1 MADLTEVP
9 TQTDFWLTIWN
20 DIKEFGPSFYVFLI
34 VFVLWNYKQHIISLC
49 DIIFGLIIGRKK
61 ELKYTTKQLT
71 KHQVFKDLDYW
82 LETGIKALNIHTVA
96 HNDEEE
102 YVLNKEKMA
111 KEVVRIIFETF
122 KETLTK
128 FITENDLDNMDED
141 VACAYLLDAL
151 KKNTIT
157 ERQRLIERGISEKFI
172 HKFTVVN
179 TMAYD
184 LIITS
189 VKNIFQKK
197 SPLDTPTKMYLA
209 FNTFDGYLNIIFN
222 NLIECVKTING
233 DLKSETFD
241 GQPMFRAFKSRLR
254 PPHATFTNIVKEKLQ
269 QVISE
274 TYASR
279 ANVIKYFKKD
289 GDIYHSSVY
298 EVVKAGVTEE
308 GGNMQMIDD
317 ENEKNVLN
325 VMKAN
330 GIIVADI
337 SKFDN
342 ITLERFVTR
351 GIKGIIIAPIM
362 DEDNIDGALVLDYMN
377 KDSFDKFCKNKEL
390 DAIITEYTDYLKPYI
405 AYPENYKF

>member
-20 DIKEFGPSFYVFLI
+20 DIKDFGPSFYVFII
-34 VFVLWNYKQHIISLC
+34 VFMLWTYKQSII
-49 DIIFGLIIGRKK
+49 DFADKIFNLIIGKK
-61 ELKYTTKQLT
+61 KDLKFSAKQLA

-82 LETGIKALNIHTVA
+82 LDTGIKAIQIKINA
-96 HNDEEE
+96 HDDEEE
-102 YVLNKEKMA
+102 YAKNKEMMA

-122 KETLTK
+122 RDTLTK
-128 FITENDLDNMDED
+128 FISENDLDNMDDD

-157 ERQRLIERGISEKFI
+157 ERQKFYEKDIPEKFI

-184 LIITS
+184 LIRAS
-189 VKNIFQKK
+189 VKNIFQKGNV
-197 SPLDTPTKMYLA
+197 LDTPTKVYLA

-222 NLIECVKTING
+222 NLVECVNTING
-233 DLKSETFD
+233 DLKSEMFD
-241 GQPMFRAFKSRLR
+241 GQPMYRAYKTRLR
-254 PPHATFTNIVKEKLQ
+254 PPHATFTNIVKDKLS
-269 QVISE
+269 QVLSE

-289 GDIYHSSVY
+289 NDIYHSSVY
-298 EVVKAGVTEE
+298 EVVKSGVTEE

-342 ITLERFVTR
+342 ITLNRLVVR
-351 GIKGIIIAPIM
+351 GVKGIIIAPIT
-362 DEDNIDGALVLDYMN
+362 DENNIDGALVLDYMS
-377 KDSFDKFCKNKEL
+377 KESFDKFCKNKEL
-390 DAIITEYTDYLKPYI
+390 DKIIIEYTDYLKPYI

>member
-1 MADLTEVP
+1 
-9 TQTDFWLTIWN
+9 
-20 DIKEFGPSFYVFLI
+20 
-34 VFVLWNYKQHIISLC
+34 
-49 DIIFGLIIGRKK
+49 
-61 ELKYTTKQLT
+61 
-71 KHQVFKDLDYW
+71 
-82 LETGIKALNIHTVA
+82 
-96 HNDEEE
+96 
-102 YVLNKEKMA
+102 
-111 KEVVRIIFETF
+111 
-122 KETLTK
+122 
-128 FITENDLDNMDED
+128 
-141 VACAYLLDAL
+141 
-151 KKNTIT
+151 
-157 ERQRLIERGISEKFI
+157 
-172 HKFTVVN
+172 
-179 TMAYD
+179 
-184 LIITS
+184 
-189 VKNIFQKK
+189 
-197 SPLDTPTKMYLA
+197 MYLA

-390 DAIITEYTDYLKPYI
+390 DKIITEYTDYLKPYI

>member
-1 MADLTEVP
+1 MTDLTEVP

-34 VFVLWNYKQHIISLC
+34 VFVLWNYKQNIIDL
-49 DIIFGLIIGRKK
+49 FGKIVDFIIGRKK
-61 ELKYTTKQLT
+61 ELKFTSKQLA

-82 LETGIKALNIHTVA
+82 LDIGIKALNIRTNT

-102 YVLNKEKMA
+102 YARNKEKMA

-122 KETLTK
+122 KETLNK
-128 FITENDLDNMDED
+128 FITENDLDNMDEE

-151 KKNTIT
+151 KKNSIT
-157 ERQRLIERGISEKFI
+157 ERQRFIERGISEKFV

-179 TMAYD
+179 SMAYD
-184 LIITS
+184 LITTS

-197 SPLDTPTKMYLA
+197 SVLDTPTKMYLA

-222 NLIECVKTING
+222 NLIECVNAING

-241 GQPMFRAFKSRLR
+241 GEPMFRGYKSRLR
-254 PPHATFTNIVKEKLQ
+254 PPHATFTNIVKDKLQ

-289 GDIYHSSVY
+289 GDLYHSSVY
-298 EVVKAGVTEE
+298 EVVKLGVTEE
-308 GGNMQMIDD
+308 SGNMQMVDD
-317 ENEKNVLN
+317 ENEKNITN
-325 VMKAN
+325 IMKSN

-342 ITLERFVTR
+342 LTLDRFVSR
-351 GIKGIIIAPIM
+351 GVKGIIIAPIM

-377 KDSFDKFCKNKEL
+377 KDSFDKFTKNKEL
-390 DAIITEYTDYLKPYI
+390 DKIITEYTDFLKPYI
-405 AYPENYKF
+405 AYPKNYKF

>member
-9 TQTDFWLTIWN
+9 TQADFWLIIWN
-20 DIKEFGPSFYVFLI
+20 DIKEFGPSFYVFVI
-34 VFVLWNYKQHIISLC
+34 VFILWNYKQHIVDLF
-49 DIIFGLIIGRKK
+49 DKIFNLIVGKKK
-61 ELKYTTKQLT
+61 ELKYTSKQLA

-82 LETGIKALNIHTVA
+82 LNTGIKALDIKTTT

-102 YVLNKEKMA
+102 YAKNKEKMA

-128 FITENDLDNMDED
+128 FIEENELDNMDEE

-151 KKNTIT
+151 KKNSIT
-157 ERQRLIERGISEKFI
+157 ERQRFIERGISEKFI

-179 TMAYD
+179 SMAYD
-184 LIITS
+184 LIRTS

-197 SPLDTPTKMYLA
+197 SALDTPTKMYLA

-222 NLIECVKTING
+222 NLIECVNAING

-241 GQPMFRAFKSRLR
+241 GQPMFRAYKSRLR
-254 PPHATFTNIVKEKLQ
+254 PPHATFTNIVKDKLQ

-308 GGNMQMIDD
+308 GGSMQMVDD

-342 ITLERFVTR
+342 LTLDRLVAR
-351 GIKGIIIAPIM
+351 GVKGIIIAPIY
-362 DEDNIDGALVLDYMN
+362 DEENIDGALVLDYMN
-377 KDSFDKFCKNKEL
+377 KDSFEKFCNNKEL
-390 DAIITEYTDYLKPYI
+390 DKIIIEYTDYLKPYI
-405 AYPENYKF
+405 SYPENYKF